1 MQFKL
6 LDDAIT
12 YAKEQR
18 FHVVGWNREQICY
31 EVYYPTEKPSAV
43 EGLFLCPKVGVKPIA
58 LTNKARQCWDAHL
71 HEKSML
77 FSQKESM

>member
-1 MQFKL
+1 MQFQKL
-6 LDDAIT
+6 EDAIT
-12 YAKEQR
+12 YAKEQK
-18 FHVVGWNREQICY
+18 FHVVGWNSVDLCW
-31 EVYYPTEKPSAV
+31 EVYYPSDKKKVV
-43 EGLFLCPKVGVKPIA
+43 EGFFLCPKCGVKPIP